1 MKSQAKAIDL
11 ELRKLDASQ
20 ATERLTYVQA
30 YLPDSFFK
38 TENDPI
44 SCLLLFKRLSFKSKL
59 ILKHL
64 DQSNPISDLLNDK
77 IPETLTSVCDMRQ
90 KLGWLEDLSK
100 RFVSHIEVSN
110 VREFLKFGQVYHD
123 LVGTE
128 RRLNGIVE
136 LLRSEELRE
145 SECIADVQRM
155 IAQLEHLSE
164 VYLTPSDTASSE
176 YFSGLA
182 RSLDHNTDTIIVSA
196 NYLKQLMQSSN
207 ASGEEGFSIAEGWE
221 KLEYDFIEPITRLS
235 THGRTSKTI
244 IKKLLRRL
252 EDLSEQ
258 ALTLRPEYLA
268 NFRDMYTKSSRI
280 AQLCIQVRK
289 RTRCINQAVSATE
302 NICSHRWSR
311 KFHRWCIKSEIAK
324 KPLVWLCCSS
334 FCTIRLTKSWKF
346 LKTPCSTVPF
356 PS

>member
-1 MKSQAKAIDL
+1 MNSILLISRADFTNTPSTCSDLEQLRHREESQISESRNLSSQSQAMMSLNLQLRSTVMKSQAKAIDL

-64 DQSNPISDLLNDK
+64 DQNNPVSDLLNDK
-77 IPETLTSVCDMRQ
+77 IPESLLSVCDMRQ

-100 RFVSHIEVSN
+100 RFVAHIEVSS
-110 VREFLKFGQVYHD
+110 VQEFLKFGQVYHD

-145 SECIADVQRM
+145 NECIADIQRM

-164 VYLTPSDTASSE
+164 VYLPQADTASSE
-176 YFSGLA
+176 YFFGLTRA
-182 RSLDHNTDTIIVSA
+182 LDHNTDTILVST

-207 ASGEEGFSIAEGWE
+207 ASDEDGFIILEGWE
-221 KLEYDFIEPITRLS
+221 KLEYDFVEPITRLT
-235 THGRTSKTI
+235 THGRASKTS

-268 NFRDMYTKSSRI
+268 NLKDMYSKSSRI
-280 AQLCIQVRK
+280 AQLCVQVR
-289 RTRCINQAVSATE
+289 RQQG
-302 NICSHRWSR
+302 
-311 KFHRWCIKSEIAK
+311 
-324 KPLVWLCCSS
+324 
-334 FCTIRLTKSWKF
+334 
-346 LKTPCSTVPF
+346 
-356 PS
+356 